1 MKFSSRYA
9 IPFALTLAVAGINT
23 FNNSDACANGYCLT
37 FSKSASSV
45 AIAAAL
51 PQQGPGRGKISPLR
65 DPQLEVQSLRSL
77 EAAQFYFKKRLS
89 KDGDKNPARLKTIA
103 DRLQEIVDTYPD
115 FTRINEVYFM
125 LGEVSLRSHE
135 ETRTKTDEESLKKT
149 AEFMAKAQES
159 FEKVVKEYPDS
170 KFAKDAQKRLDEI
183 NTAAKSGTKN

>member
-1 MKFSSRYA
+1 MRFSSRFA
-9 IPFALTLAVAGINT
+9 IPFTLAIAVAGINT
-23 FNNSDACANGYCLT
+23 FNQSDACVSGYCLT
-37 FSKSASSV
+37 FSKPATSAV
-45 AIAAAL
+45 MAAAL

-115 FTRINEVYFM
+115 FTRINEVYFL
-125 LGEVSLRSHE
+125 LGEVSLRNHE
-135 ETRTKTDEESLKKT
+135 ETRAKTDEDSRKLA
-149 AEFMAKAQES
+149 AELMIKAQES